1 MKHKAIKLF
10 LIGLLINPLLINIIG
25 FISPFFGSL
34 ILNDP
39 EKSPY
44 LLHLFQA
51 YFPFVSL
58 IFVAAIY
65 HLLKIDTR
73 TWLKVICALVSVI
86 YILSSVY
93 GFMPRGEYLHSIASI
108 AYHSMQAVLLFLAG
122 LILLK
127 NSQDV

>member
-44 LLHLFQA
+44 LLDSVQA
-51 YFPFVSL
+51 FFPFVSL

-73 TWLKVICALVSVI
+73 TWVKVICALVSVI